1 MDAEANRMPESWLSS
16 RNEARIAALSF
27 WITARSSAMVFA
39 DRTLRMNCLT
49 VDRLDCVVRMHL
61 RGEEGRRAALT
72 GRHGDQRD
80 PRRGEEGR
88 YSMERKGQSQVQ
100 VDEPSTALIKP
111 MKQKKCQGC
120 WSGGLDLLYYYSSWQ
135 STWHLGMGH

>member
-61 RGEEGRRAALT
+61 RGGGAAGSTYGKTWRPEGPPA
-72 GRHGDQRD
+72 GRGGEIFN
-80 PRRGEEGR
+80 GEEGT
-88 YSMERKGQSQVQ
+88 K
-100 VDEPSTALIKP
+100 
-111 MKQKKCQGC
+111 
-120 WSGGLDLLYYYSSWQ
+120 SGASR
-135 STWHLGMGH
+135 

>member
-1 MDAEANRMPESWLSS
+1 
-16 RNEARIAALSF
+16 
-27 WITARSSAMVFA
+27 MVFA

-72 GRHGDQRD
+72 GRHGGQRD

-88 YSMERKGQSQVQ
+88 YSMEKKEQSQVQ

-120 WSGGLDLLYYYSSWQ
+120 WSGGLDCCIIIPHGSRPGILAWGTS
-135 STWHLGMGH
+135 MEED